1 MAGNV
6 GQTLQDID
14 IFENAEP
21 ARKGPD
27 GQFAPSPGRTRPD
40 GGTASADVRGC
51 GLSPLWA
58 VAHRPVGSAGAGM
71 CAARGFR

>member
-14 IFENAEP
+14 SFENAEP
-21 ARKGPD
+21 APKGLTGSSLPPLA
-27 GQFAPSPGRTRPD
+27 GLVRMAAPPAPTFAAAG
-40 GGTASADVRGC
+40 SARSG
-51 GLSPLWA
+51 A